1 MKVFNIKYAVKGF
14 WFCLKNESNFR
25 MHIAAGILAT
35 IAGFYYDLSNTEWMI
50 QLLCIGLVLSAEAM
64 NTAIEE
70 LVNLVSPD
78 WHKQA
83 GVVKDVASG
92 AVLLISTFVLIC
104 GVFIYWDKIF

>member
-1 MKVFNIKYAVKGF
+1 MKVFNIKFAVKGI

-35 IAGFYYDLSNTEWMI
+35 IAGFYYDLSTTEWMI

-64 NTAIEE
+64 NTSIEE

-83 GVVKDVASG
+83 GAVKDIASG
-92 AVLLISTFVLIC
+92 AVLLISIFVLIC
-104 GVFIYWDKIF
+104 GGVIYWDKIF